1 MVKTTSKRE
10 YKSRNNLIA
19 DEVSHQVIIKR
30 GPKDQDC
37 DVPLKKEFNYNV
49 PFSDID
55 KPALED

>member
-1 MVKTTSKRE
+1 
-10 YKSRNNLIA
+10 
-19 DEVSHQVIIKR
+19 IKR